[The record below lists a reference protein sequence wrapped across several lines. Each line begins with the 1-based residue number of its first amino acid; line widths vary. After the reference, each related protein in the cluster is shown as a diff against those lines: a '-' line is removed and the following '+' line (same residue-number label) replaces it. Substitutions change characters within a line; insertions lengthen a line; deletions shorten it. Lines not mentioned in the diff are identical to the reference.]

1 MPYRDLRHF
10 IERLEKAGEL
20 RRITAPVDP
29 QLEITEITDRVSK
42 GPAEQNKALLFER
55 VKGSDMPVLINAL
68 GNPRRMAWALGVE
81 NLNDLHDNLA
91 KLIDLKLPQGF
102 GPALGRAGDLVG
114 ALRSIGLKPSIV
126 GKAPVQEVVKT
137 GADATLA
144 GLPILTCWP
153 HDGGPYLTM
162 TTVITRDPANNVRN
176 VGMYRVQVYDERTV
190 GMHWQLHKG
199 GAEHERAA
207 RETRETRRGEVSS
220 PPSPPSSS
228 SPPSPPS
235 SSSPS
240 SPPSP
245 SSPSSPSSSLPVAI
259 SLGGDP
265 AVMWSGSAPLPPGI
279 DEFLLAGW
287 LRGKPVDLVR
297 CVSQPLEVPA
307 QAEIVIEGYV
317 DPSESRLE
325 GPFGDHTGFYTPPA
339 PYPVLHITAVT
350 HRRQPIYPTT
360 IVGKPPMEDYWMG
373 KATERLFLP
382 LMKLFQGEIVDV
394 NMPAAGVFHNLIFVS
409 IKKRFPGHARKVING
424 LWGLGLMM
432 LTKCI
437 VIFDAEVDV
446 QNEAEALFHMF
457 GNVDWGRDVIIQD
470 GPVDALDHGSHHFAF
485 GGKIGIDATH
495 KLPEEGYTRGWPTPI
510 AMSDEIKERVGRR
523 WLQYGFGAAPG

>member
-1 MPYRDLRHF
+1 MTPATRHLPPATCHLPLPMPYRDLRHF

-220 PPSPPSSS
+220 PAGSLGAPHPLATSLTFTYDPAHPVPTIGASSS
-228 SPPSPPS
+228 GLMEIAP
-235 SSSPS
+235 
-240 SPPSP
+240 
-245 SSPSSPSSSLPVAI
+245 LGDGLDEFWGKAI
-259 SLGGDP
+259 SPWARLRSI
-265 AVMWSGSAPLPPGI
+265 VMEGAGHQAETPDLVGALPPYRP
-279 DEFLLAGW
+279 LA
-287 LRGKPVDLVR
+287 
-297 CVSQPLEVPA
+297 
-307 QAEIVIEGYV
+307 
-317 DPSESRLE
+317 
-325 GPFGDHTGFYTPPA
+325 
-339 PYPVLHITAVT
+339 
-350 HRRQPIYPTT
+350 
-360 IVGKPPMEDYWMG
+360 
-373 KATERLFLP
+373 ERP
-382 LMKLFQGEIVDV
+382 
-394 NMPAAGVFHNLIFVS
+394 
-409 IKKRFPGHARKVING
+409 
-424 LWGLGLMM
+424 
-432 LTKCI
+432 
-437 VIFDAEVDV
+437 
-446 QNEAEALFHMF
+446 
-457 GNVDWGRDVIIQD
+457 
-470 GPVDALDHGSHHFAF
+470 
-485 GGKIGIDATH
+485 
-495 KLPEEGYTRGWPTPI
+495 
-510 AMSDEIKERVGRR
+510 
-523 WLQYGFGAAPG
+523 

>member
-1 MPYRDLRHF
+1 MAFRDLREF
-10 IERLEKAGEL
+10 IAKLEEIGEL
-20 RRITAPVDP
+20 QRIQAPVSAE
-29 QLEITEITDRVSK
+29 LEISEITDRVCK
-42 GPAEQNKALLFER
+42 GPAAHNKALLFEH
-55 VKGSDMPVLINAL
+55 VKGSNIPVLTNAL
-68 GNPRRMAWALGVE
+68 GSARRMALALGVDDLDQLTA
-81 NLNDLHDNLA
+81 NLGV
-91 KLIDLKLPQGF
+91 LIKPELPKG
-102 GPALGRAGDLVG
+102 LGQMMNRAGDYWD
-114 ALRSIGLKPSIV
+114 ALKSIGLGPAIV
-126 GKAPVQEVVKT
+126 KKAPVQEVVLL
-137 GADATLA
+137 GSDADLNR
-144 GLPILTCWP
+144 LPIMQCWP
-153 HDGGPYLTM
+153 QDGGRFITM
-162 TTVITRDPANNVRN
+162 TTVISRDPVKGIRN
-176 VGMYRVQVYDERTV
+176 VGMYRCQVHDSHTL

-199 GAEHERAA
+199 GAEHERKAQQA
-207 RETRETRRGEVSS
+207 GIDRI
-220 PPSPPSSS
+220 
-228 SPPSPPS
+228 
-235 SSSPS
+235 
-240 SPPSP
+240 
-245 SSPSSPSSSLPVAI
+245 PVAI

-265 AVMWSGSAPLPPGI
+265 AVMWSGSAPLPPDI